1 MKKIIWA
8 LLDDRMGSVG
18 QAKGILQELSEDF
31 EIVEKKIVYN
41 KYAGLPNFL
50 RGKHFL
56 VGVNKKESDNLVG
69 EPDIVLSTSRRTTP
83 VALWIKRNSKNKTKI
98 VQLMFSGNYGLGD
111 IDMLVV
117 PEHDKGKTSAKN
129 VFYIVG
135 CPHRI
140 NDKTLQEAKEKWENV
155 FANLPRPLTAVLVG
169 GAIKNKPFS
178 EENAKLLAQNI
189 LNICEKVGGSI
200 LITTSRRTGK
210 NAEDIIMNTIKDIP
224 TYTFLWG
231 EKKENPIMG
240 FYACADRIIVTGDS
254 VSMTCEACGT
264 GKNVLLFEGE
274 NWLTKKH
281 SAFVKSVTDNGYAA
295 RIEDE
300 NAVNFVPQK
309 KLLTSKVVAEK
320 IEELA
325 SI

>member
-18 QAKGILQELSEDF
+18 QAKGILQELSDDF
-31 EIVEKKIVYN
+31 DVVEKHISYN
-41 KYAGLPNFL
+41 KFAALPNFL

-56 VGVNKKESDNLVG
+56 FGVNKKESDNLEG
-69 EPDIVLSTSRRTTP
+69 APDIVLSISRRTTP
-83 VALWIKRNSKNKTKI
+83 VALWIKRKSKGKTKI
-98 VQLMFSGNYGLGD
+98 VQLMFSGKYGLHD
-111 IDMLVV
+111 IDLLVV
-117 PEHDKGKTSAKN
+117 PEHDKGKTLSEN

-140 NDKTLQEAKEKWENV
+140 NDKTLSLAKEKWDSV
-155 FANLPRPLTAVLVG
+155 FESLPKPLTAVLVG

-178 EENAKLLAQNI
+178 EENAKDLAENI
-189 LNICEKVGGSI
+189 LNVYKKIGGSI
-200 LITTSRRTGK
+200 LISTSRRTGK
-210 NAEDIIMNTIKDIP
+210 TAENIIMRAIENIP

-264 GKNVLLFEGE
+264 GKDVLIFEGK

-281 SAFVKSVTDNGYAA
+281 SAFVKSIIDNGYAV
-295 RIEDE
+295 RIDDD
-300 NAVNFVPQK
+300 NAASFIPQK
-309 KLLTSKVVAEK
+309 KLLTSKDVAQK
-320 IEELA
+320 IENLV
-325 SI
+325 